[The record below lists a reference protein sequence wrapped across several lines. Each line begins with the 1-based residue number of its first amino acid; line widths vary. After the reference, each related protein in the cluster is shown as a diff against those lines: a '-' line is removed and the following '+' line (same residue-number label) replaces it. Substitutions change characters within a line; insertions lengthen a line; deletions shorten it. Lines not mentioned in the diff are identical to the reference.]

1 MKLAC
6 FERCI
11 RTENRPEGE
20 LRSDLS
26 EWLQL
31 VHPAPESHASAPEAV
46 AVSRS
51 LNVTSAITNGT
62 AVPAPSVHP
71 LTSGGLS
78 PAQNSTSLAASASTN
93 TVSDSGILLGQ
104 DLPSLSMST
113 QKSIV
118 SNMRE
123 TWDKSVKAANDFRD
137 ATHKAAVLATNAQ
150 NKRFALLALHTL
162 RNLRSSSFG
171 GIYRAALSNDKNN
184 CANTT
189 VTSK

>member
-11 RTENRPEGE
+11 RTENRSEDE

-31 VHPAPESHASAPEAV
+31 VHPAPESHAIAPEAV
-46 AVSRS
+46 AVSHS
-51 LNVTSAITNGT
+51 LNMTSATTNGT
-62 AVPAPSVHP
+62 AVPAPSIHP
-71 LTSGGLS
+71 LTTGGLS
-78 PAQNSTSLAASASTN
+78 QAQNSTSLPASASSD
-93 TVSDSGILLGQ
+93 TVIESGLLLSQ
-104 DLPSLSMST
+104 DPPSTSTST
-113 QKSIV
+113 QKSIML
-118 SNMRE
+118 NMRE

-137 ATHKAAVLATNAQ
+137 ATHKAAVVATNAQ

-171 GIYRAALSNDKNN
+171 GVYRAALLNDKNN

-189 VTSK
+189 ATSK